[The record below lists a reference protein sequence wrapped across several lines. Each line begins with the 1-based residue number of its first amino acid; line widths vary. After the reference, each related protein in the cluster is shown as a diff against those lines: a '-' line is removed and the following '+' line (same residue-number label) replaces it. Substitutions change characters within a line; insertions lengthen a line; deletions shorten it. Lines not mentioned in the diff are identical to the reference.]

1 VGRPASGLLSTLMP
15 RLRSLL
21 PSVLVCLA
29 AALALAFDQGP
40 AGWPPAER
48 DHKPWTRWWWPA
60 SAVDKANLTRQLEL
74 IAAANLGGV
83 EVTPI
88 YGARGYEARY
98 IDYLSPKWM
107 EMLEHTAREAQRL
120 DLGVDMATGTGWP
133 FGGPGVTTEDSNT
146 AIALVAGRL
155 AGEPTKMMVKRG
167 APGGE
172 GLVLDPYSADAITR
186 YLAPFTSA
194 FARFPERLVRGQFHD
209 SFEYYGA
216 GWTPK
221 LADEFQR
228 MHGYDIQDFAGELLG
243 GKPADPDTLARVKS
257 DYRETIARLHFAYL
271 DTWVKWS
278 HAHGFVARN
287 QSHGAPANIL
297 DLYGDVDIPETELFG
312 STPFPIPGLRRL
324 DDEVRHDQ
332 DLPDSLVIRMASS
345 AAHVMGRRLTSSESS
360 TWLRDNW
367 KVALSYAKPELD
379 RVMLDGINHVFYHG
393 TVYSPG
399 DAPWPGWLF
408 YAATQYNPAN
418 PWWDDF
424 GAMNRYVE
432 RVQSVL
438 QSGRPDND
446 ILVYWP
452 VFDIW
457 DSPEGMTQQLGVHD
471 VKWLADTSTG
481 RLARALM
488 ARGYSFDYI
497 SDAQLAQSRAVDG
510 ELATPGSRY
519 KILVV
524 PASRR
529 IPLATLEQ
537 IVRLAQNGATVVFQS
552 MPEDVPGYGELAQRR
567 ARFRALLDTIGFKK
581 DGDIDRAQVGQGR
594 ILRGDVLAMLPA
606 LSVVRE
612 PVADTGVGFVR
623 RANPDGHDYFF
634 ANLTAARIEQWVTL
648 GIDAASAT
656 LLDPLT
662 SSAGAAAL
670 RHRGNQTEVY
680 LQLAPGESVVLR
692 TTRIARHSGTPWS
705 YTAPAGPP
713 LELSGEWHVEFLKGG
728 PELPPPATMKT
739 LASWT
744 EFGGEAQRFAG
755 TARYRLQFELTALVR
770 NGPSA
775 VNAAAKNETASP
787 DVWALDLG
795 DVRDSARVRVNGEE
809 VTTAWSVPFVVQLG
823 KRLKPGPNVLELD
836 VTNLAANRIRDM
848 DRRGV
853 PWKIMREINFVDIN
867 YRPFDASK
875 WEHKPSGLLGPVRLI
890 PLRTLRP

>member
-1 VGRPASGLLSTLMP
+1 MF
-15 RLRSLL
+15 
-21 PSVLVCLA
+21 VCLA
-29 AALALAFDQGP
+29 AVSSLAFDPGP
-40 AGWPPAER
+40 VGWPAAQR

-60 SAVDKANLTRQLEL
+60 SAVDQANLTRQLEL

-88 YGARGYEARY
+88 YGAQGYEARY
-98 IDYLSPKWM
+98 IDFLSPKWM

-120 DLGVDMATGTGWP
+120 HLGVDMATGTGWP
-133 FGGPGVTTEDSNT
+133 FGGPGVTPEDSNS

-155 AGEPTKMMVKRG
+155 AGEPTKMMVKRA

-172 GLVLDPYSADAITR
+172 GLVLDPVLGRCDHPVPGAIYERIRTLPPATR
-186 YLAPFTSA
+186 SRTVP
-194 FARFPERLVRGQFHD
+194 RLVRVLTARDGRR
-209 SFEYYGA
+209 S
-216 GWTPK
+216 W
-221 LADEFQR
+221 
-228 MHGYDIQDFAGELLG
+228 
-243 GKPADPDTLARVKS
+243 GKNSSGCTDTTFRPSPASCSAASRPTPDTLARVKS
-257 DYRETIARLHFAYL
+257 DYRETLARLHLEYL
-271 DTWVKWS
+271 DAWVKWS

-393 TVYSPG
+393 TVYSPQ

-471 VKWLADTSTG
+471 VKWLVDTSAG
-481 RLARALM
+481 RLARTLM

-497 SDAQLAQSRAVDG
+497 SDAQLAHTRTVDG
-510 ELATPGSRY
+510 ELATPGARY

-529 IPLATLEQ
+529 MPLATLEQ
-537 IVRLAQNGATVVFQS
+537 MVRLAQEWCHRALRIDAG
-552 MPEDVPGYGELAQRR
+552 RR
-567 ARFRALLDTIGFKK
+567 ARVWAPG
-581 DGDIDRAQVGQGR
+581 G
-594 ILRGDVLAMLPA
+594 
-606 LSVVRE
+606 
-612 PVADTGVGFVR
+612 
-623 RANPDGHDYFF
+623 
-634 ANLTAARIEQWVTL
+634 
-648 GIDAASAT
+648 
-656 LLDPLT
+656 T
-662 SSAGAAAL
+662 SSTVSRAAGH
-670 RHRGNQTEVY
+670 HRIQEGR
-680 LQLAPGESVVLR
+680 R
-692 TTRIARHSGTPWS
+692 TSIARRSVEDECCAEMCSRCYLPCPSFARPSRTPAWGS
-705 YTAPAGPP
+705 
-713 LELSGEWHVEFLKGG
+713 
-728 PELPPPATMKT
+728 
-739 LASWT
+739 
-744 EFGGEAQRFAG
+744 FAG
-755 TARYRLQFELTALVR
+755 RTPMA
-770 NGPSA
+770 
-775 VNAAAKNETASP
+775 
-787 DVWALDLG
+787 
-795 DVRDSARVRVNGEE
+795 
-809 VTTAWSVPFVVQLG
+809 TTISLP
-823 KRLKPGPNVLELD
+823 
-836 VTNLAANRIRDM
+836 T
-848 DRRGV
+848 
-853 PWKIMREINFVDIN
+853 
-867 YRPFDASK
+867 
-875 WEHKPSGLLGPVRLI
+875 
-890 PLRTLRP
+890 